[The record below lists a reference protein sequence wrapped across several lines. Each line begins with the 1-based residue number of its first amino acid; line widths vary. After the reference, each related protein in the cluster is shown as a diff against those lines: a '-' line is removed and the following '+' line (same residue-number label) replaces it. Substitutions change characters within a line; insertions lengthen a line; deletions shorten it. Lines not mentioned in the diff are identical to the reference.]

1 MLELKQPYYDHL
13 VIQSKK
19 LLIFFNKKGKLG
31 EQVVEKRVLR
41 RQTKKRTTVCV
52 DQYCSKINRES
63 EVQTEQFNKE
73 DCQESSA
80 ENYWSFEHNGGDTWP
95 GWDGRHSSERKYLCW
110 AKSKVMPVWDSPR
123 NTRNWQQR
131 IGTTFLF
138 TDECPKYLFQCPNPK
153 TISFGARGNVM
164 FLWTAFQNAKVMVWC
179 GITGHGLTKLHM
191 MLPTGQTS
199 ASKYYINLTLRKKW
213 NR

>member
-41 RQTKKRTTVCV
+41 RQTKKRTTVC
-52 DQYCSKINRES
+52 SKINRES

-80 ENYWSFEHNGGDTWP
+80 ENIEVSSITVEIHDQ
-95 GWDGRHSSERKYLCW
+95 GRMEGIQAKENTFVAIERK
-110 AKSKVMPVWDSPR
+110 AK
-123 NTRNWQQR
+123 
-131 IGTTFLF
+131 
-138 TDECPKYLFQCPNPK
+138 
-153 TISFGARGNVM
+153 
-164 FLWTAFQNAKVMVWC
+164 
-179 GITGHGLTKLHM
+179 
-191 MLPTGQTS
+191 
-199 ASKYYINLTLRKKW
+199 
-213 NR
+213 